1 MGTSNRSGDK
11 PQKNNMW
18 INSRESFEVLR
29 GELEPELFYQ
39 FAKVRGS

>member
-1 MGTSNRSGDK
+1 MGTSNRCGDK

-29 GELEPELFYQ
+29 GRLEPELAPQ
-39 FAKVRGS
+39 FAEGREP